1 MLRDRKIRT
10 SATMEWSI
18 YSEGVNA
25 MLILIFLALCA
36 IGGFPWWAYVG
47 GIAVWLFATDWSN

>member
-1 MLRDRKIRT
+1 MGGPYY
-10 SATMEWSI
+10 WQFW
-18 YSEGVNA
+18 GVT

-47 GIAVWLFATDWSN
+47 GIAVWLFASDWSN

>member
-1 MLRDRKIRT
+1 
-10 SATMEWSI
+10 
-18 YSEGVNA
+18 

-36 IGGFPWWAYVG
+36 INGFPWWAYLG